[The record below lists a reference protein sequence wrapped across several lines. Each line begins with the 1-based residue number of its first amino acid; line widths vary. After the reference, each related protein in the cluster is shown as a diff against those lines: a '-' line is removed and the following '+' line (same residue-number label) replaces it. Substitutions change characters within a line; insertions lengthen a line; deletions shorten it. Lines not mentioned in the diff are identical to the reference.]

1 VIRFIAGRTVSSVVT
16 IFGASVIGF
25 VLLRVLPGDP
35 ARLVAG
41 RLASAQAVAT
51 MRRVLGLNLPLYRQ
65 YGWYVGDFFQG
76 NWGFSY
82 SVGQPVRTL
91 IAARLPA
98 SLELGCYAFLI
109 AFAAA
114 LVLALVSVRRPL
126 ADRAVRGLSF
136 LGLGTPPFWLALL
149 LLLLL
154 SQWLHIFPGPEGRL
168 SPNTAAPPAVTHFYT
183 ADALLAGQF
192 GVFLDALRHLLLPAV
207 TLAFADFAFLVRL
220 LRANLFEVAREP
232 FMAVV
237 RSKGISRAAALRRHA
252 LPNAFLPTLT
262 VGGLVLAELIAGSV
276 LVETV
281 FDWPG
286 VGALVVQSIQRD
298 DYAVVETF
306 ILLSAVV
313 YVVVNLV
320 VDILYGVID
329 PRVRLRPAVPG

>member
-1 VIRFIAGRTVSSVVT
+1 MIRFIAGRAASSVVT

-41 RLASAQAVAT
+41 HLASAQAVAT
-51 MRRVLGLNLPLYRQ
+51 MRRVLGLNLPLYDQ
-65 YGWYVGDFFQG
+65 YGRYIGDFFQG

-82 SVGQPVRTL
+82 SVGQPVRAL

-98 SLELGCYAFLI
+98 SLELGCYAFLL

-114 LVLALVSVRRPL
+114 LLLALLSVRRRP

-154 SQWLHIFPGPEGRL
+154 SQWLHVFPGPEGRL
-168 SPNTAAPPAVTHFYT
+168 SPNTAAPPALTHFYT
-183 ADALLAGQF
+183 VDALLAGRF
-192 GVFLDALRHLLLPAV
+192 GVFADAVRHLVLPTV

-220 LRANLFEVAREP
+220 LRASLFEVSREP

-237 RSKGISRAAALRRHA
+237 RSKGIGRPAALRRHA

-286 VGALVVQSIQRD
+286 VGALVVASIQRE

-313 YVVVNLV
+313 YVVVNLI
-320 VDILYGVID
+320 VDVLYGVID
-329 PRVRLRPAVPG
+329 PRVRLRSAVPK